1 MRLNPG
7 EGAPACGLQSEG
19 GMNQV
24 PSNVGSAGPAPKPQ
38 QHFLELLCE
47 FDIANVIT
55 RARAEEGGLHG
66 RPMAIAKV
74 EDDGTLWFVT
84 SVDSPKVLEIRDD
97 SRAMVSLQ
105 NSRQFVSINGHFE
118 LVTDR
123 AKVDELWKESY
134 RVWFEGENDPELV
147 LLRFTPFDAEFWD
160 NAGARGIKYAFEAAK
175 AYLKGQKMDPSEFD
189 PEAHARLQL

>member
-1 MRLNPG
+1 
-7 EGAPACGLQSEG
+7 
-19 GMNQV
+19 MNQV
-24 PSNVGSAGPAPKPQ
+24 PANIGSAGPAPQPA
-38 QHFLELLCE
+38 QHFFELLRE
-47 FDIANVIT
+47 FDVATVIT
-55 RARAEEGGLHG
+55 RDRSTEGGLHG
-66 RPMAIAKV
+66 RPMAIADV
-74 EDDGTLWFVT
+74 GSDGRLWFVT
-84 SVDSPKVLEIRDD
+84 AVDSPKVLEIRDD

-118 LVTDR
+118 LVSDR

-134 RVWFEGENDPELV
+134 RVWFEGQHDPELV

-160 NAGARGIKYAFEAAK
+160 NAGARGIKYAFDAAK